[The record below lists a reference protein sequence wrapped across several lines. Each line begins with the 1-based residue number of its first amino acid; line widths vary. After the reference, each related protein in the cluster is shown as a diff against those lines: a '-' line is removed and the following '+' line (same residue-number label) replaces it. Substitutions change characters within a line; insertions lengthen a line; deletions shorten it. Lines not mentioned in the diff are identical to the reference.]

1 MKNKNYILLSAV
13 FVLLFLFW
21 NSSAFAAKPLEAQII
36 SQSPSVLRLKPG
48 QSFTVSVKIKN
59 TGTSAWQNS
68 GTSFVAINTAD
79 EKLQKTVKSKFQ
91 HKSWK
96 KWWRPTGLSKS
107 IKPGETAIIK
117 FVVTAPL
124 ETGRFTEYF
133 SLAKAGYGFIDGGN
147 FPLTIVSFP
156 QISIKSTVPESLEIE
171 QGQTKTVNV
180 QFENTSK
187 ISWDAKKFPLALSV
201 GDLKSLSSFTDS
213 SWTDNKTPCLIAVK
227 SRIKPKQKFSCS
239 VTFKAP
245 DTPGSYRETFFLNA
259 ENLGSISTSRFPLNF
274 SVLPKTEAAAPRFV
288 AGEPIIR
295 VGLFSKN
302 KETQFKANDI
312 LDLID
317 STGAV
322 ILTVNQSSLINIAPI
337 DAASFSVSAENQ
349 TINISSPARFAPRN
363 QTTVS
368 EITTFERRPAWNT
381 TLNDNLF
388 RGTIEFR
395 LLPNSTTYWAIEE
408 VALEEYL
415 RGIAE
420 VSDSDNPIYL
430 KTMMIS
436 ARTYAAFLNIY
447 KTKHK
452 IEGFDVNMTT
462 DQVYRGYNLEL
473 RAPNTTKAVL
483 ETEGQV
489 LIHPYAVEEK
499 NPQGVIVASYS
510 SGTDGKTRRWC
521 EVWKCADPEKDYP
534 WAIAT
539 DDPLG
544 IIPNALT
551 LSGNHMVGLSG
562 KGARVMAGQGKTFEE
577 ILKYYYAGVEI
588 KKLY

>member
-107 IKPGETAIIK
+107 IKTGETAVIK

-201 GDLKSLSSFTDS
+201 GDLKSLSSFADS
-213 SWTDNKTPCLIAVK
+213 SWTDHKTPCLIAVK
-227 SRIKPKQKFSCS
+227 SKIKPKQKFSCS
-239 VTFKAP
+239 FALKAP

-259 ENLGSISTSRFPLNF
+259 ENLGSIGTSRFPLNF

-295 VGLFSKN
+295 VGLFSQN
-302 KETQFKANDI
+302 KETQLQENDI
-312 LDLID
+312 L
-317 STGAV
+317 
-322 ILTVNQSSLINIAPI
+322 
-337 DAASFSVSAENQ
+337 
-349 TINISSPARFAPRN
+349 
-363 QTTVS
+363 
-368 EITTFERRPAWNT
+368 
-381 TLNDNLF
+381 
-388 RGTIEFR
+388 
-395 LLPNSTTYWAIEE
+395 Y
-408 VALEEYL
+408 
-415 RGIAE
+415 
-420 VSDSDNPIYL
+420 
-430 KTMMIS
+430 
-436 ARTYAAFLNIY
+436 
-447 KTKHK
+447 
-452 IEGFDVNMTT
+452 
-462 DQVYRGYNLEL
+462 
-473 RAPNTTKAVL
+473 
-483 ETEGQV
+483 
-489 LIHPYAVEEK
+489 
-499 NPQGVIVASYS
+499 
-510 SGTDGKTRRWC
+510 
-521 EVWKCADPEKDYP
+521 
-534 WAIAT
+534 
-539 DDPLG
+539 
-544 IIPNALT
+544 
-551 LSGNHMVGLSG
+551 
-562 KGARVMAGQGKTFEE
+562 
-577 ILKYYYAGVEI
+577 
-588 KKLY
+588 

>member
-1 MKNKNYILLSAV
+1 MKNKNYLLLSSSL
-13 FVLLFLFW
+13 FLLFLFW
-21 NSSAFAAKPLEAQII
+21 NNPVLAAQPLKAEVV
-36 SQSPSVLRLKPG
+36 SQSQTVLRLRPG

-59 TGTSAWQNS
+59 SGTSAWQKT
-68 GTSFVAINTAD
+68 GASFAALNTAD
-79 EKLQKTVKSKFQ
+79 EKGQKTIKSKFQ
-91 HKSWK
+91 HKGWK

-107 IKPGETAIIK
+107 VKPGETAIIK
-117 FVVTAPL
+117 FAVTAPF
-124 ETGRFTEYF
+124 ETGRFTEHFY
-133 SLAKAGYGFIDGGN
+133 LAKAGYGFIDGGN
-147 FPLTIVSFP
+147 FSLTIISFP
-156 QISIKSTVPESLEIE
+156 QISIKSTAPESIESE
-171 QGQTKTVNV
+171 QGTIKTINV

-187 ISWDAKKFPLALSV
+187 ISWDAQKFPLSLSV

-213 SWTDNKTPCLIAVK
+213 SWTNNKTPCLIAVK
-227 SRIKPKQKFSCS
+227 SKIKPKQKFSCS

-245 DTPGSYRETFFLNA
+245 DTPGSYRETFFVSA
-259 ENLGSISTSRFPLNF
+259 KDLGAISSSRFALNF
-274 SVLPKTEAAAPRFV
+274 AVLPKIEATAPRFT

-302 KETQFKANDI
+302 KETKFKANDI

-322 ILTVNQSSLINIAPI
+322 ILTVNPSSLISVAPI
-337 DAASFSVSAENQ
+337 DAASFSVSAENK
-349 TINISSPARFAPRN
+349 TINVSSPARFAPRN

-388 RGTIEFR
+388 RGTIEFL

-420 VSDSDNPIYL
+420 VSDSDNQIYL
-430 KTMMIS
+430 KTMMIAS
-436 ARTYAAFLNIY
+436 RTYAAFLNIY

-452 IEGFDVNMTT
+452 LEGFDVNMTT

-483 ETEGQV
+483 DTEGQV
-489 LIHPYAVEEK
+489 LIHPYAIDEK

-521 EVWKCADPEKDYP
+521 KILKCADPEKDYP
-534 WAIAT
+534 WALAT

-562 KGARVMAGQGKTFEE
+562 KGARVMAGQGKTVEE
-577 ILKYYYAGVEI
+577 ILKYYYTGTEI